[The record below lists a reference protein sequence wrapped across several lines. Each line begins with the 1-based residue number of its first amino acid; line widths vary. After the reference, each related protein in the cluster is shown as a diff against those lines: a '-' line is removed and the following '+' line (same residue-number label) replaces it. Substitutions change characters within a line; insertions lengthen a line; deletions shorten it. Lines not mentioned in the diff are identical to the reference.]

1 MASQIAKFSSSR
13 TVIVCSVGNASFF
26 SQRFFDRI
34 SDSVMR
40 VGSGEELVREL
51 SATRPIGVL
60 LVVGDAATLE
70 SAEWLRTVEQKILFE
85 GMRVVLAIKHDG
97 TNPSRTFGSK
107 NVGKFNLTQCLGL
120 RDLILYNDAI
130 TDSDMNSLI
139 DRIKFAFGVAGQGP
153 FADRFRLLA
162 ECHER
167 WEISVPARISELED
181 DRHVVIES
189 AVYLQPG
196 TVLRMRFMSP
206 LAESE
211 EVGLTVI
218 ENLPSGLRF
227 NFGNSLRVR
236 IADESCTAVQRLI
249 AVEHPSRVFR
259 KPVRR
264 AMVVTKSIG
273 LRQRIVSCLASSQVE
288 ARIPLVRRNIRGD
301 LPPLRPDY
309 LIVEANALTGQSAA
323 EGARELQDYL
333 DLAGSQCLA
342 VIVGRRPD
350 WNLGNNLGN
359 QLGNQAGF
367 VTIRDSENIQDDLR
381 SAIDK
386 EERAARTGEVPKS
399 VWFAT
404 DSQCSKVMLLLRDRS
419 VSVGDAGLV
428 IETPHVFRLWSNVE
442 ARSLDS
448 KAHFI
453 GRISRVLR
461 SEDAFR
467 SMLRLGT
474 KDSSVFMVQIASIAA
489 NPNLDQMYSAAVA
502 KLALASDL
510 AQVIG
515 AKAAQGANFA
525 SNMAAKVADLG
536 IRADTAAEFG
546 RGELKPGGD
555 RGNPLSSRNVF
566 ASVAVLAIV
575 GLIIFLALWFGQS
588 DQSIY
593 GESFRKLFELS
604 GKKPLSP

>member
-1 MASQIAKFSSSR
+1 MASRIAKLSSSR

-40 VGSGEELVREL
+40 VGTGDELIREL
-51 SATRPIGVL
+51 AATRPIGVL
-60 LVVGDAATLE
+60 LVVSDAGILE
-70 SAEWLRTVEQKILFE
+70 TADWLRALEQKILFE

-97 TNPSRTFGSK
+97 TNPSRSFGSK

-120 RDLILYNDAI
+120 RDLILYDDAV
-130 TDSDMNSLI
+130 TDSDMNSMI

-236 IADESCTAVQRLI
+236 IADESWTAVQRLI
-249 AVEHPSRVFR
+249 AVEQPSRVFR

-264 AMVVTKSIG
+264 AMVVTRSIG
-273 LRQRIVSCLASSQVE
+273 LRQRIVSCLASSQIE
-288 ARIPLVRRNIRGD
+288 ARIPLVRRNIKGD

-323 EGARELQDYL
+323 EGAREIQEYL
-333 DLAGSQCLA
+333 ELAGAQCLA
-342 VIVGRRPD
+342 VLVGRRPD
-350 WNLGNNLGN
+350 WNLGNQN
-359 QLGNQAGF
+359 GF

-381 SAIDK
+381 SALDK
-386 EERAARTGEVPKS
+386 GGQAARSGEVPKS

-453 GRISRVLR
+453 GRISRVFR

-467 SMLRLGT
+467 VRLRLGA
-474 KDSSVFMVQIASIAA
+474 KDSPVFMVQIASIAA
-489 NPNLDQMYSAAVA
+489 NANLDQMYSAAVA

-510 AQVIG
+510 GKVIG
-515 AKAAQGANFA
+515 AKAARAA
-525 SNMAAKVADLG
+525 SASASVVDLG
-536 IRADTAAEFG
+536 IRADNAAEFG
-546 RGELKPGGD
+546 RGESRSAGT
-555 RGNPLSSRNVF
+555 RGNSLSSRNVF
-566 ASVAVLAIV
+566 GGLVILVVVGIIVLLAV
-575 GLIIFLALWFGQS
+575 WFGQN
-588 DQSIY
+588 DQSVY
-593 GESFRKLFELS
+593 VESFRKLFELS
-604 GKKPLSP
+604 GKKPLTP

>member
-1 MASQIAKFSSSR
+1 MASQIAKLLSSR

-40 VGSGEELVREL
+40 VGSGDELIREL

-60 LVVGDAATLE
+60 LLVGDAGTLE
-70 SAEWLRTVEQKILFE
+70 TAEWLRTLEQKILFE

-97 TNPSRTFGSK
+97 TNPSRAFGSK

-120 RDLILYNDAI
+120 RDLILFDDAT
-130 TDSDMNSLI
+130 TDSDMNSMI

-206 LAESE
+206 LTEAE

-236 IADESCTAVQRLI
+236 IADESWTAVQRLI
-249 AVEHPSRVFR
+249 AVEQPSRVFR

-264 AMVVTKSIG
+264 AMVVTRSIG
-273 LRQRIVSCLASSQVE
+273 LRQRIVSCLASSQIE
-288 ARIPLVRRNIRGD
+288 ARIPLVRRNIKGD
-301 LPPLRPDY
+301 LPPLKPDY

-323 EGARELQDYL
+323 EGTRELQEYL
-333 DLAGSQCLA
+333 DLSGSQCRA
-342 VIVGRRPD
+342 VLVGRRSD
-350 WNLGNNLGN
+350 WNLGNHIGN
-359 QLGNQAGF
+359 QSGF

-381 SAIDK
+381 SALDK
-386 EERAARTGEVPKS
+386 EARKTPSGDDLKS

-453 GRISRVLR
+453 GRISRVFR

-467 SMLRLGT
+467 SMLRLGA
-474 KDSSVFMVQIASIAA
+474 KDSSTFMVQIASIAA
-489 NPNLDQMYSAAVA
+489 NSNLDQMYAAAVA
-502 KLALASDL
+502 KLALAGDL
-510 AQVIG
+510 AQDIG
-515 AKAAQGANFA
+515 AKAARGANIA
-525 SNMAAKVADLG
+525 SSLADLG
-536 IRADTAAEFG
+536 IRADNAAELG
-546 RGELKPGGD
+546 RGESRSAGSV
-555 RGNPLSSRNVF
+555 GNSLSSRNVF
-566 ASVAVLAIV
+566 ASLAVLAVV
-575 GLIIFLALWFGQS
+575 GIIIFLAVWFGQN

-604 GKKPLSP
+604 GKKPLAP

>member
-1 MASQIAKFSSSR
+1 MASQIAKLSSSR
-13 TVIVCSVGNASFF
+13 TVIVCTVGNASFF

-40 VGSGEELVREL
+40 VGSGDELIREL

-60 LVVGDAATLE
+60 LVVSDAGILE
-70 SAEWLRTVEQKILFE
+70 TANWLRTLEQKILFE

-120 RDLILYNDAI
+120 RDLILYDDEI
-130 TDSDMNSLI
+130 TDSDMSSLI

-236 IADESCTAVQRLI
+236 IADESWTAVQRLI
-249 AVEHPSRVFR
+249 AVEQPSRVFR

-264 AMVVTKSIG
+264 AMVVTRSIG
-273 LRQRIVSCLASSQVE
+273 LRQRIVSCLASSQIE
-288 ARIPLVRRNIRGD
+288 ARIPLVRRNIKGD

-323 EGARELQDYL
+323 EGARELQEYL

-350 WNLGNNLGN
+350 WNLGNHLGS
-359 QLGNQAGF
+359 QAGF

-381 SAIDK
+381 SALDK
-386 EERAARTGEVPKS
+386 EGRAARSGEVPKS

-453 GRISRVLR
+453 GRISRVFR

-467 SMLRLGT
+467 VMLRLGA
-474 KDSSVFMVQIASIAA
+474 KDAPVFMVQIASIAA
-489 NPNLDQMYSAAVA
+489 NANLDQMYSAAVA

-510 AQVIG
+510 GQVIS
-515 AKAAQGANFA
+515 AKAARAAHPAVKDSAN
-525 SNMAAKVADLG
+525 VIDLG
-536 IRADTAAEFG
+536 IRADNAAEFG
-546 RGELKPGGD
+546 RGELRSAGA
-555 RGNPLSSRNVF
+555 RGTSVSSRNVF
-566 ASVAVLAIV
+566 GGLAILVVV
-575 GLIIFLALWFGQS
+575 GIIVLLAVWFGQN
-588 DQSIY
+588 DQSVY
-593 GESFRKLFELS
+593 VESFRKLFELS
-604 GKKPLSP
+604 GKKPLTP